1 MRDAMHFALTGVG
14 EDGAIENNHLSEAI
28 VGLNSIKNS
37 Q

>member
-1 MRDAMHFALTGVG
+1 MRDAMKFALTGVG
-14 EDGAIENNHLSEAI
+14 KDGAIENNHLSEAI